1 MSAGR
6 KLNTLSQEWGT
17 PKKYVDAVREFFHG
31 KIDLDP
37 CSNEYSIVHAITEY
51 CLPFHDGLKESWN
64 FPTIYVN
71 PPYGINK
78 ENGTSIKRWLH
89 RCAAAHR
96 DHKAEVLALV
106 PVATNTGHWKKH
118 VFTNAAGICFLYDTR
133 LKFLVN
139 GEDGGKGA
147 PMSCAMIYWGNEFER
162 FDAIFAKYGA
172 VVDLSPL
179 FGKQFGEYSENG
191 RLDFG
196 QRPAIRQVDT
206 SIFKKIAA
214 EPTAV
219 QESLL

>member
-1 MSAGR
+1 MSLHPMETPCRSQAGIDHFEQKELAGDSLVSAGR

-96 DHKAEVLALV
+96 DHK
-106 PVATNTGHWKKH
+106 
-118 VFTNAAGICFLYDTR
+118 
-133 LKFLVN
+133 
-139 GEDGGKGA
+139 
-147 PMSCAMIYWGNEFER
+147 S
-162 FDAIFAKYGA
+162 
-172 VVDLSPL
+172 
-179 FGKQFGEYSENG
+179 
-191 RLDFG
+191 
-196 QRPAIRQVDT
+196 
-206 SIFKKIAA
+206 
-214 EPTAV
+214 
-219 QESLL
+219 